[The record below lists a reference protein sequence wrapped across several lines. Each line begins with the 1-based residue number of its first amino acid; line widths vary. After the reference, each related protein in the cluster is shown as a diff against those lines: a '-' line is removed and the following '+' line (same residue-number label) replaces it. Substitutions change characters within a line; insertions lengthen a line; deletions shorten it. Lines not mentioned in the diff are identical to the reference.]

1 MYLLLSGLV
10 LMTELVREDDNIKII
25 TLLPEHAE
33 QVAKLHISGIAT
45 GFISSL
51 GTDFVKALYCAIAE
65 SEHSV
70 CLVVVQDNKV
80 LGFASFTTDLNKL
93 YKSLIFKRGLK
104 FFLML
109 CRKMF
114 SVRTV
119 KKIFETMFYPARIK
133 KMSLPEAEF
142 LSMAIADEA
151 RGKGLATKLVRRGFE
166 ECAKLGVKELKIFAA
181 VDIQAINNMYKKLG
195 FRLAGQMENHGVV
208 SNVYVARTDHF
219 EHH

>member
-1 MYLLLSGLV
+1 MADLAAG
-10 LMTELVREDDNIKII
+10 TDDFKIV
-25 TLLPEHAE
+25 TLLPEHTE

-65 SEHSV
+65 SRYSV
-70 CLVVVQDNKV
+70 CLVAVQDNKV
-80 LGFASFTTDLNKL
+80 LGFALFTTNLHDL
-93 YKSLIFKRGLK
+93 YKSLIFKRGPK
-104 FFLML
+104 FFLLL
-109 CRKMF
+109 CSRIF
-114 SVRTV
+114 SVSTV
-119 KKIFETMFYPARIK
+119 KKIFETLFYPARIK
-133 KMSLPEAEF
+133 KMNLPQAEF

-195 FRLAGQMENHGVV
+195 FQLVGQMENHGVV

>member
-1 MYLLLSGLV
+1 MADTVQG
-10 LMTELVREDDNIKII
+10 TDDIKIT

-33 QVAKLHISGIAT
+33 QVAKLHISGIT
-45 GFISSL
+45 KGFISSL
-51 GTDFVKALYCAIAE
+51 GMDFVTALYCAIAE
-65 SEHSV
+65 SRYSV
-70 CLVVVQDNKV
+70 CLVAVQDNKV
-80 LGFASFTTDLNKL
+80 LGFAAFTTNLHDL
-93 YKSLIFKRGLK
+93 YRSLIFKRGLR

-109 CRKMF
+109 FRRML
-114 SVRTV
+114 SLGTV
-119 KKIFETMFYPARIK
+119 KKIFETLFYPARIK
-133 KMSLPEAEF
+133 KMNLPQAEF

-195 FRLAGQMENHGVV
+195 FQLAGQMENHGFV